1 MSATFQAMINDILR
15 DFIDTGNVIAFMD
28 DILVGTED
36 EKKYEEIV
44 EKVLKRIKENNLY
57 IKPEKYI

>member
-1 MSATFQAMINDILR
+1 MINDILR
-15 DFIDTGNVIAFMD
+15 DFIDTGNVVAFMD